1 MIMSLST
8 KVSSTR
14 KISRGFTLLEL
25 LIVMVIIGI
34 LASIGMPRYFGA
46 IEKARAA
53 EAKGTLGEMYRIE
66 QAYYTAHSSYMPAGA
81 IVNGATMEVDLDN
94 DGKVDIAMVVPS
106 SNNFDYSNTLTTIV
120 ATKKGSAK
128 NSWQIDLTTG
138 EITNP
143 LIINP

>member
-1 MIMSLST
+1 MIN
-8 KVSSTR
+8 
-14 KISRGFTLLEL
+14 RGFTLLEL

-34 LASIGMPRYFGA
+34 LASIGMPRYFDA

-81 IVNGATMEVDLDN
+81 VANGTTIEVDLDN
-94 DGKVDIAMVVPS
+94 DGKIDMAMVVPK
-106 SNNFDYSNTLTTIV
+106 SNNFNYSNTLTTIV
-120 ATKKGSAK
+120 ATKKGSTK

-143 LIINP
+143 PIINP